1 MVAFMIN
8 NNKLNL
14 GQLLLRQGVLDEDQL
29 AHAMAEHKRTGLML
43 SKILVRLGMV
53 NEETLTNILGS
64 QMQSSTKMR
73 IGEMLLAQG
82 YINQEQLDKALET
95 QKTSGKRLGRTLVD
109 LGYMPEERL
118 IEILSRQFEVPYVKL
133 DNFSIDPNAYNYLPE
148 DMCRQYKVVPLF
160 VQNGEDD
167 RRQAKSVLT
176 IAMTDPTN
184 MRTISVV
191 KFKVRMDVEVVMASE
206 ADVMKAIDRVYAG
219 HGTSEESLAELIGE
233 SKDSEELETVERGQ
247 GNNDEP
253 ELTDEE
259 GRAVVKIVTT
269 LIHEAIA
276 RHASDI
282 HLEPQETFLKLRY
295 RIDGDLQVMSPIPAR
310 LMPQILSRIKLL
322 SKMDIAEKRK
332 PLDGRFTVRYKGSE
346 VDLRVSSFPISL
358 RKRGVCEKIVMRIL
372 DPNSG
377 QFPLKDMGF
386 DPRVLKQF
394 IDAINA
400 PNGIVLVT
408 GPTGSGKSTT
418 LYASIREIL
427 DSTINIST
435 MEDPVELNID
445 GVNQG
450 QINNAAGFT
459 FAAGIRALLRQD
471 PDVIMIGEMRDQET
485 SSMAIEAALTGHL
498 VFSTL
503 HTNDAAGAFPRL
515 LEMGLEPFLVST
527 AIKGVL
533 AQRLVRRICKY
544 CKEPVEISQAM
555 RDEFHLT
562 PDMQFYHGK
571 GCDKCD
577 GSGYKG
583 RCGIYEFLVPN
594 ETVRNLIIK
603 RSSGDVIKRA
613 AMQECGMITLRM
625 DGIQK
630 ALDGHTTLEQAIG
643 ASTSDD

>member
-1 MVAFMIN
+1 M
-8 NNKLNL
+8 KDSSSL
-14 GQLLLRQGVLDEDQL
+14 GQLLVRVNLINEDQL
-29 AHAMAEHKRTGLML
+29 KYAEDEVKYQAQQGKKVTLVQ
-43 SKILVRLGMV
+43 ILVKAGMV
-53 NEETLTNILGS
+53 KRETLTDILGV
-64 QMQSSTKMR
+64 QMQSVTKKR
-73 IGEMLLAQG
+73 IGEMLLDQG
-82 YINQEQLDKALET
+82 FITQDQLNEALEK
-95 QKTSGKRLGRTLVD
+95 QKTSGGKRLGRVLVD
-109 LGYMPEERL
+109 LKFIDEKKL
-118 IEILSRQFEVPYVKL
+118 TDILCCQFEVPYVKL
-133 DNFSIDPNAYNYLPE
+133 DSIRLDE
-148 DMCRQYKVVPLF
+148 KVYEFISEEQCKANKIVPLY
-160 VQNGEDD
+160 VTKDA
-167 RRQAKSVLT
+167 RQALVV
-176 IAMTDPTN
+176 AMADPTN
-184 MRTISVV
+184 VRLRDSI
-191 KFKVRMDVEVVMASE
+191 KFKVKRNVDVVMASE
-206 ADVMKAIDRVYAG
+206 QDIKKTIDTLFAG
-219 HGTSEESLAELIGE
+219 HGPAEESLAELIG
-233 SKDSEELETVERGQ
+233 SSNDDELETVERGQ
-247 GNNDEP
+247 GGSDEP
-253 ELTDEE
+253 ELSDEE
-259 GRAVVKIVTT
+259 GRQVVKIVTT

-332 PLDGRFTVRYKGSE
+332 PLDGRFTVRYKGAE

-377 QFPLKDMGF
+377 QFPLKEMGF

-485 SSMAIEAALTGHL
+485 STMAIEAALTGHL

-533 AQRLVRRICKY
+533 AQRLVRRICKN
-544 CKEPVEISQAM
+544 CKEPVEISQEL
-555 RDEFHLT
+555 RDELHLS
-562 PDMQFYHGK
+562 PDMQFYHGR
-571 GCDKCD
+571 GCEKCD
-577 GSGYKG
+577 GSGFKG

-594 ETVRNLIIK
+594 EAVRNL
-603 RSSGDVIKRA
+603 VIKRA
-613 AMQECGMITLRM
+613 SGDEIKREAIKSCEMITLRM
-625 DGIQK
+625 DGINK
-630 ALDGHTTLEQAIG
+630 ALQGLTTLEQAVG
-643 ASTSDD
+643 ASTADE

>member
-1 MVAFMIN
+1 MIN
-8 NNKLNL
+8 GTKMNV

-53 NEETLTNILGS
+53 SEDTLTSILGV

-73 IGEMLLAQG
+73 IGEMLIAQG
-82 YINQEQLDKALET
+82 YITDEQLNKALET
-95 QKTSGKRLGRTLVD
+95 QKTTGKRLGRTLVD
-109 LGYMPEERL
+109 LGFMPEERL

-133 DNFSIDPNAYNYLPE
+133 DTFSIDSEAYTYLPE
-148 DMCRQYKVVPLF
+148 DMCKQYKVCPLYM
-160 VQNGEDD
+160 QKGEDGMG
-167 RRQAKSVLT
+167 QAHSILT
-176 IAMTDPTN
+176 LAMTDPTN
-184 MRTISVV
+184 MRTISII
-191 KFKVRMDVEVVMASE
+191 KFKVKMDVDVVMASD
-206 ADVMKAIDRVYAG
+206 ADVQKAIERVYAG
-219 HGTSEESLAELIGE
+219 HGGGTEESLADLIGD
-233 SKDSEELETVERGQ
+233 SKDGEELETVERGQ
-247 GNNDEP
+247 GNQEE
-253 ELTDEE
+253 ELSDEE
-259 GRAVVKIVTT
+259 GRQVVKIVTT

-276 RHASDI
+276 RKASDI

-295 RIDGDLQVMSPIPAR
+295 RIDGDLQVMAPIPAR

-372 DPNSG
+372 NPNSG

-418 LYASIREIL
+418 LYASIGEIL

-533 AQRLVRRICKY
+533 AQRLVRRICKF
-544 CKEPVEISQAM
+544 CKEPYEISESL
-555 RDEFHLT
+555 REELHLS

-583 RCGIYEFLVPN
+583 RAGIYEFLVPN
-594 ETVRNLIIK
+594 ESVRNLIIK

-625 DGIQK
+625 DGISK
-630 ALDGHTTLEQAIG
+630 ALQGITTLEQALG
-643 ASTSDD
+643 ASTADD

>member
-1 MVAFMIN
+1 MMKNPYSNI
-8 NNKLNL
+8 
-14 GQLLLRQGVLDEDQL
+14 GQLLVRQGILDADQL
-29 AHAMAEHKRTGLML
+29 EHVLSEHKRTNIPVIR
-43 SKILVRLGMV
+43 ILLKLQMV
-53 NEETLTNILGS
+53 TEAQISSIIGS
-64 QMQSSTKMR
+64 RNQNNSRRR
-73 IGEMLLAQG
+73 IGEMLLDQN
-82 YINQEQLDKALET
+82 YITAEQLQQALDI
-95 QKTSGKRLGRTLVD
+95 QKDTGKRLGHILVEKGFMTEDTLS
-109 LGYMPEERL
+109 
-118 IEILSRQFEVPYVKL
+118 EILSRQYEVPFVKL
-133 DNFSIDPNAYNYLPE
+133 ENFVVDADAYTYLPE
-148 DMCRQYKVVPLF
+148 DMCKSYKVAPLF
-160 VQNGEDD
+160 VTKEEDI
-167 RRQAKSVLT
+167 RGMQHSSLT
-176 IAMTDPTN
+176 IAMSDPTN
-184 MRTISVV
+184 MRVIQNV
-191 KFKVRMDVEVVMASE
+191 KFKVKMDVDVVMASE
-206 ADVMKAIDRVYAG
+206 VDVQKTIERLFAG
-219 HGTSEESLAELIGE
+219 HGPAEESLADLIGE
-233 SKDSEELETVERGQ
+233 AKEGEELETVENGKA
-247 GNNDEP
+247 GSDEP
-253 ELTDEE
+253 ELSDEE
-259 GRAVVKIVTT
+259 GRQVVKIVTT

-295 RIDGDLQVMSPIPAR
+295 RIDGDLQVMAPIPAR
-310 LMPQILSRIKLL
+310 LMPQIISRIKLL

-332 PLDGRFTVRYKGSE
+332 PLDGRFTVRYKGAE

-450 QINNAAGFT
+450 QINVAAGFT

-485 SSMAIEAALTGHL
+485 STMAIEAALTGHL

-503 HTNDAAGAFPRL
+503 HTNDAAGSFPRL

-533 AQRLVRRICKY
+533 AQRLVRRICKN
-544 CKEPVEISQAM
+544 CKEPVEVSDSL
-555 RDEFHLT
+555 REELHLS

-571 GCDKCD
+571 GCEKCD

-594 ETVRNLIIK
+594 ESVRNLVIRRASGDEIK
-603 RSSGDVIKRA
+603 RC
-613 AMQECGMITLRM
+613 AMKECDMITLRM
-625 DGIQK
+625 DGINK
-630 ALDGHTTLEQAIG
+630 ALQGQTTLEQAVG
-643 ASTSDD
+643 ASTADD

>member
-1 MVAFMIN
+1 MVS
-8 NNKLNL
+8 
-14 GQLLLRQGVLDEDQL
+14 ED
-29 AHAMAEHKRTGLML
+29 
-43 SKILVRLGMV
+43 
-53 NEETLTNILGS
+53 TLTSILGV
-64 QMQSSTKMR
+64 QMQSTTKMR
-73 IGEMLLAQG
+73 IGEMLLAQK
-82 YINQEQLDKALET
+82 YITQEQLDQALEE
-95 QKTSGKRLGRTLVD
+95 QKKTGKRLGRTLVD
-109 LGYMPEERL
+109 LKFMPEERL
-118 IEILSRQFEVPYVKL
+118 VEILSKQFEVPYVRL
-133 DNFSIDPNAYNYLPE
+133 ENFAIDPEAYTYLPE
-148 DMCRQYKVVPLF
+148 DLCRTYKVVPLF
-160 VQNGEDD
+160 VSKGEDD
-167 RRQAKSVLT
+167 RRVQREALT

-184 MRTISVV
+184 MRVINIV
-191 KFKVRMDVEVVMASE
+191 KFKVKMEVDIVMASD
-206 ADVMKAIDRVYAG
+206 ADVVKTIDRVFAG
-219 HGTSEESLAELIGE
+219 RSTSEESLAELIGE
-233 SKDSEELETVERGQ
+233 TKDGEELETVERGQ
-247 GNNDEP
+247 GNSDEP

-259 GRAVVKIVTT
+259 GRQVVRIVTT

-544 CKEPVEISQAM
+544 CKEPVEISPSL
-555 RDEFHLT
+555 REELHLS

-571 GCDKCD
+571 GCEKCD

-613 AMQECGMITLRM
+613 AMQECDMITLRM

-630 ALDGHTTLEQAIG
+630 ALDGHTTLEQAVG
-643 ASTSDD
+643 ASAADD

>member
-1 MVAFMIN
+1 M
-8 NNKLNL
+8 KDSSSL
-14 GQLLLRQGVLDEDQL
+14 GQLLVRVNLINEDQL
-29 AHAMAEHKRTGLML
+29 KYAE
-43 SKILVRLGMV
+43 
-53 NEETLTNILGS
+53 EEVKFWTQKGKKLTLTQVLLKAEMVKPEQLTDILGV
-64 QMQSSTKMR
+64 QMQSVTKKR
-73 IGEMLLAQG
+73 IGEMLLDQG
-82 YINQEQLDKALET
+82 FITQEQLNEALEK
-95 QKTSGKRLGRTLVD
+95 QKTSGGKRLGSILVD
-109 LGYMPEERL
+109 LKFIQQDKLMK
-118 IEILSRQFEVPYVKL
+118 ILCSQFEVPYVKL
-133 DNFSIDPNAYNYLPE
+133 DSIKLDEKVYEFISE
-148 DMCRQYKVVPLF
+148 DQCKANKIVPLY
-160 VQNGEDD
+160 VTKDA
-167 RRQAKSVLT
+167 RQALVV
-176 IAMTDPTN
+176 AMADPTN
-184 MRTISVV
+184 VRLRDSI
-191 KFKVRMDVEVVMASE
+191 KFKVKRNVDVVMASE
-206 ADVMKAIDRVYAG
+206 QDIKKTIDILFAG
-219 HGTSEESLAELIGE
+219 HGPAEESLAELIG
-233 SKDSEELETVERGQ
+233 SSGDDELETVERGSSTS
-247 GNNDEP
+247 DEP
-253 ELTDEE
+253 ELSD
-259 GRAVVKIVTT
+259 
-269 LIHEAIA
+269 EAIA

-377 QFPLKDMGF
+377 QFPLREMGF

-485 SSMAIEAALTGHL
+485 STMAIEAALTGHL

-533 AQRLVRRICKY
+533 AQRLVRRICKN
-544 CKEPVEISQAM
+544 CKEPVEISQEL
-555 RDEFHLT
+555 RDELHLS
-562 PDMQFYHGK
+562 PDMQFYHGR
-571 GCDKCD
+571 GCEKCD
-577 GSGYKG
+577 GSGFKG

-594 ETVRNLIIK
+594 EAVRNL
-603 RSSGDVIKRA
+603 VIKRA
-613 AMQECGMITLRM
+613 SGDEIKREAIKSCEMITLRM
-625 DGIQK
+625 DGINK
-630 ALDGHTTLEQAIG
+630 ALQGLTTLEQAVG
-643 ASTSDD
+643 ASTADE

>member
-1 MVAFMIN
+1 MNSSA
-8 NNKLNL
+8 KLNL
-14 GQLLLRQGVLDEDQL
+14 GQLLLRQGILDEDQL

-43 SKILVRLGMV
+43 SKILLRLGMV
-53 NEETLTNILGS
+53 SEDTLTSILGV
-64 QMQSSTKMR
+64 QMQSTTKMR
-73 IGEMLLAQG
+73 IGEMLLKQG
-82 YINQEQLDKALET
+82 YINEEQLNKALEM

-109 LGYMPEERL
+109 LGFMPEERL
-118 IEILSRQFEVPYVKL
+118 IEILSMQFEVPYVRL
-133 DNFSIDPNAYNYLPE
+133 ENFIIDPDAYTYLPE
-148 DMCRQYKVVPLF
+148 DLCKTYKIVPLF
-160 VQNGEDD
+160 VLKAEDE
-167 RRQAKSVLT
+167 RRMPRVSLT

-184 MRTISVV
+184 MRVINIV
-191 KFKVRMDVEVVMASE
+191 KFKVKMEVDIVMASE
-206 ADVMKAIDRVYAG
+206 KDVLKAIDRVFTG
-219 HGTSEESLAELIGE
+219 HGPAEESLAELINE
-233 SKDSEELETVERGQ
+233 SREEGELETVDREA
-247 GNNDEP
+247 NNSNEP
-253 ELTDEE
+253 ELSDEE

-332 PLDGRFTVRYKGSE
+332 PLDGRFTVRYKGAE

-386 DPRVLKQF
+386 DPRVFKQF
-394 IDAINA
+394 LDAINA

-544 CKEPVEISQAM
+544 CKEPVEISDSL
-555 RDEFHLT
+555 REELHLT
-562 PDMQFYHGK
+562 PDMQFYHGR
-571 GCDKCD
+571 GCEKCD

-613 AMQECGMITLRM
+613 AMKECGMITLRM

-630 ALDGHTTLEQAIG
+630 ALDGATTLEQAVG
-643 ASTSDD
+643 ASAADDA

>member
-1 MVAFMIN
+1 M
-8 NNKLNL
+8 KDSSSL
-14 GQLLLRQGVLDEDQL
+14 GQLLVRVNLINEDQL
-29 AHAMAEHKRTGLML
+29 KYAE
-43 SKILVRLGMV
+43 
-53 NEETLTNILGS
+53 EEVKFWTQKGKKLTLTQVLLKAEMVKPEQLTDILGV
-64 QMQSSTKMR
+64 QMQSVTKKR
-73 IGEMLLAQG
+73 IGEMLLDQG
-82 YINQEQLDKALET
+82 FITQDQLNEALEK
-95 QKTSGKRLGRTLVD
+95 QKTSGGKRLGRVLVD
-109 LGYMPEERL
+109 LKFIDEKKL
-118 IEILSRQFEVPYVKL
+118 TDILCCQFEVPFVKL
-133 DNFSIDPNAYNYLPE
+133 DAIKLDE
-148 DMCRQYKVVPLF
+148 KVYEYITEEQCKAHKIVPLY
-160 VQNGEDD
+160 VTKDS
-167 RRQAKSVLT
+167 RQALVV
-176 IAMTDPTN
+176 AMADPTN
-184 MRTISVV
+184 VRLRDSI
-191 KFKVRMDVEVVMASE
+191 KFKVKRNVDVVMASE
-206 ADVMKAIDRVYAG
+206 QDIKKTIDFLYAG
-219 HGTSEESLAELIGE
+219 HGPAEESLAELIG
-233 SKDSEELETVERGQ
+233 SSGDDELETVERGSSTS
-247 GNNDEP
+247 DEP
-253 ELTDEE
+253 ELSDEE
-259 GRAVVKIVTT
+259 GRQVVKIVTT

-377 QFPLKDMGF
+377 QFPLREMGF

-485 SSMAIEAALTGHL
+485 STMAIEAALTGHL

-533 AQRLVRRICKY
+533 AQRLVRRICKN
-544 CKEPVEISQAM
+544 CKEPVEISQEL
-555 RDEFHLT
+555 RDELHLS
-562 PDMQFYHGK
+562 PDMQFYHGR
-571 GCDKCD
+571 GCEKCD
-577 GSGYKG
+577 GSGFKG

-594 ETVRNLIIK
+594 EAVRNL
-603 RSSGDVIKRA
+603 VIKRA
-613 AMQECGMITLRM
+613 SGDEIKREAIKSCEMITLRM
-625 DGIQK
+625 DGINK
-630 ALDGHTTLEQAIG
+630 ALQGLTTLEQAIG
-643 ASTSDD
+643 ASTADE

>member
-1 MVAFMIN
+1 MFFLQDFIEFDYLKRSLLAILLASIASGIVGGYVVARRQSYLISAVSHS
-8 NNKLNL
+8 LL
-14 GQLLLRQGVLDEDQL
+14 GGIGL
-29 AHAMAEHKRTGLML
+29 ARYLQIAHGLTWFSTILGALFAAIL
-43 SKILVRLGMV
+43 SAIAIS
-53 NEETLTNILGS
+53 TLTLKNRMRQDTVLSAIWTLGVAIGVSFIAITPGYSEDFTSYLFGSIL
-64 QMQSSTKMR
+64 
-73 IGEMLLAQG
+73 
-82 YINQEQLDKALET
+82 
-95 QKTSGKRLGRTLVD
+95 LV
-109 LGYMPEERL
+109 
-118 IEILSRQFEVPYVKL
+118 
-133 DNFSIDPNAYNYLPE
+133 
-148 DMCRQYKVVPLF
+148 
-160 VQNGEDD
+160 
-167 RRQAKSVLT
+167 
-176 IAMTDPTN
+176 
-184 MRTISVV
+184 
-191 KFKVRMDVEVVMASE
+191 
-206 ADVMKAIDRVYAG
+206 
-219 HGTSEESLAELIGE
+219 
-233 SKDSEELETVERGQ
+233 
-247 GNNDEP
+247 
-253 ELTDEE
+253 
-259 GRAVVKIVTT
+259 
-269 LIHEAIA
+269 
-276 RHASDI
+276 
-282 HLEPQETFLKLRY
+282 
-295 RIDGDLQVMSPIPAR
+295 
-310 LMPQILSRIKLL
+310 

-386 DPRVLKQF
+386 DPRVFKQF

-503 HTNDAAGAFPRL
+503 HTNDAAGSFPRL

-527 AIKGVL
+527 AIKGIL

-544 CKEPVEISQAM
+544 CKEPVEISDSL
-555 RDEFHLT
+555 REELHLS

-613 AMQECGMITLRM
+613 AMKECGMITLRM

-630 ALDGHTTLEQAIG
+630 ALDGHTTLEQAVG
-643 ASTSDD
+643 ASAADD

>member
-1 MVAFMIN
+1 M
-8 NNKLNL
+8 KDSSSL
-14 GQLLLRQGVLDEDQL
+14 GQLLVRVNLINEDQL
-29 AHAMAEHKRTGLML
+29 KYAEDEVKYQAQQGKKVTLVQ
-43 SKILVRLGMV
+43 ILVKAGMV
-53 NEETLTNILGS
+53 KRETLTDILGV
-64 QMQSSTKMR
+64 QMQSVTKKR
-73 IGEMLLAQG
+73 IGEMLLDQG
-82 YINQEQLDKALET
+82 FITQDQLNEALEK
-95 QKTSGKRLGRTLVD
+95 QKTSGGKRLGRVLVD
-109 LGYMPEERL
+109 LKFIDEKKL
-118 IEILSRQFEVPYVKL
+118 TDILCCQFEVPYVKL
-133 DNFSIDPNAYNYLPE
+133 DSIRLDE
-148 DMCRQYKVVPLF
+148 KVYEFISEEQCKANKIVPLY
-160 VQNGEDD
+160 VTKDA
-167 RRQAKSVLT
+167 RQALVV
-176 IAMTDPTN
+176 AMADPTN
-184 MRTISVV
+184 VRLRDSI
-191 KFKVRMDVEVVMASE
+191 KFKVKRNVDVVMASE
-206 ADVMKAIDRVYAG
+206 QDIKKTIDTLFAG
-219 HGTSEESLAELIGE
+219 HGPAEESLAELIG
-233 SKDSEELETVERGQ
+233 SSNDDELETVERGQ
-247 GNNDEP
+247 GGSDEP
-253 ELTDEE
+253 ELSDEE
-259 GRAVVKIVTT
+259 GRQVVKIVTT

-332 PLDGRFTVRYKGSE
+332 PLDGRFTVRYKGAE

-377 QFPLKDMGF
+377 QFPLKEMGF

-485 SSMAIEAALTGHL
+485 STMAIEAALTGHL

-533 AQRLVRRICKY
+533 AQRLVRRICKN
-544 CKEPVEISQAM
+544 CKEPVEISQEL
-555 RDEFHLT
+555 REELHLS
-562 PDMQFYHGK
+562 PDMQFYHGR
-571 GCDKCD
+571 GCEKCD
-577 GSGYKG
+577 GSGFKG

-594 ETVRNLIIK
+594 EAVRNL
-603 RSSGDVIKRA
+603 VIKRA
-613 AMQECGMITLRM
+613 SGDEIKREAIKSCEMITLRM
-625 DGIQK
+625 DGINK
-630 ALDGHTTLEQAIG
+630 ALQGLTTLEQAVG
-643 ASTSDD
+643 ASTADE

>member
-1 MVAFMIN
+1 MIN
-8 NNKLNL
+8 STKMNL

-29 AHAMAEHKRTGLML
+29 EHAMAEHKRTGLML

-53 NEETLTNILGS
+53 SEDTLTSILGV
-64 QMQSSTKMR
+64 QMQSATKMR

-82 YINQEQLDKALET
+82 YINEEQLNKALET
-95 QKTSGKRLGRTLVD
+95 QKTTGKRLGRTLVD

-133 DNFSIDPNAYNYLPE
+133 ETFAIDGDAYTYLPE
-148 DMCRQYKVVPLF
+148 DLCKQYKVVPLF
-160 VQNGEDD
+160 MQKPEDE
-167 RRQAKSVLT
+167 RSAARPTLT

-184 MRTISVV
+184 MRTISII
-191 KFKVRMDVEVVMASE
+191 KFKVKMEVDIVMASE
-206 ADVMKAIDRVYAG
+206 ADVQKAIERVFAG
-219 HGTSEESLAELIGE
+219 HGGGSEETLADLIAD
-233 SKDSEELETVERGQ
+233 SKDEELETVERGQ
-247 GNNDEP
+247 GNQEE
-253 ELTDEE
+253 ELSDEE
-259 GRAVVKIVTT
+259 GRQVVKIVTT

-276 RHASDI
+276 RKASDI

-295 RIDGDLQVMSPIPAR
+295 RIDGDLQVMAPIPAR

-372 DPNSG
+372 NPNSG

-418 LYASIREIL
+418 LYASIGEIL

-544 CKEPVEISQAM
+544 CKEPCEISQEM
-555 RDEFHLT
+555 RDELHLT

-583 RCGIYEFLVPN
+583 RAGIYEFLVPN

-613 AMQECGMITLRM
+613 AMQECDMITLRM
-625 DGIQK
+625 DGISK
-630 ALDGHTTLEQAIG
+630 ALQGITTLEQAVG
-643 ASTSDD
+643 ASAADDV

>member
-1 MVAFMIN
+1 MISN
-8 NNKLNL
+8 VKMNL
-14 GQLLLRQGVLDEDQL
+14 GELLLRQRVLDEDQL
-29 AHAMAEHKRTGLML
+29 AHATSEHKRTGIPLAR
-43 SKILVRLGMV
+43 ILVRLGMV
-53 NEETLTNILGS
+53 SEDTLTSILGV
-64 QMQSSTKMR
+64 QMQSTTKMR

-82 YINQEQLDKALET
+82 YIKQDQLDKALET
-95 QKTSGKRLGRTLVD
+95 QKSTGKRLGRTLVE

-118 IEILSRQFEVPYVKL
+118 VEILSRQFEVPYVKL
-133 DNFSIDPNAYNYLPE
+133 ENFNIDTDAYTYLPE
-148 DMCRQYKVVPLF
+148 EMCKQYKVVPLF
-160 VQNGEDD
+160 ISKTEDE
-167 RRQAKSVLT
+167 RKVMREALT
-176 IAMTDPTN
+176 LAMTDPTN
-184 MRTISVV
+184 MRVIQIV
-191 KFKVRMDVEVVMASE
+191 KFKVKMEVDVVMASE
-206 ADVMKAIDRVYAG
+206 VDVQKTIERVFAG
-219 HGTSEESLAELIGE
+219 HGPQEESLAELIGE
-233 SKDSEELETVERGQ
+233 PKEGEELETVERGQ
-247 GNNDEP
+247 GGNDEP
-253 ELTDEE
+253 ELSDEE

-295 RIDGDLQVMSPIPAR
+295 RIDGDLQVMAPIPAR

-322 SKMDIAEKRK
+322 SKMDIAEKRR

-386 DPRVLKQF
+386 DPRVFKQF

-503 HTNDAAGAFPRL
+503 HTNDAAGSFPRL

-527 AIKGVL
+527 AIKGIL

-544 CKEPVEISQAM
+544 CKEPVQISDSL
-555 RDEFHLT
+555 RDELHLS

-571 GCDKCD
+571 GCEKCD

-594 ETVRNLIIK
+594 ESVRNL
-603 RSSGDVIKRA
+603 VIKRA
-613 AMQECGMITLRM
+613 SGDEIKRCAMKECDMITLRM
-625 DGIQK
+625 DGINK
-630 ALDGHTTLEQAIG
+630 ALQGLTTLEQAVG
-643 ASTSDD
+643 ASAPDD

>member
-1 MVAFMIN
+1 MISN
-8 NNKLNL
+8 VKMNL
-14 GQLLLRQGVLDEDQL
+14 GELLLRQRVLDEDQL
-29 AHAMAEHKRTGLML
+29 AHATSEHKRTGIPLAR
-43 SKILVRLGMV
+43 ILVRLGMV
-53 NEETLTNILGS
+53 SEDTLTSILGV
-64 QMQSSTKMR
+64 QMQSTTKMR

-82 YINQEQLDKALET
+82 YIKPEQLEKALET
-95 QKTSGKRLGRTLVD
+95 QKTTGKRLGRTLVE

-118 IEILSRQFEVPYVKL
+118 VEILSRQFEVPYVKL
-133 DNFSIDPNAYNYLPE
+133 ENFNIDPDAYTYLPE
-148 DMCRQYKVVPLF
+148 DMCKQYKIVPLF
-160 VQNGEDD
+160 ISKNDDD
-167 RRQAKSVLT
+167 RKAVREALT
-176 IAMTDPTN
+176 LAMTDPTN
-184 MRTISVV
+184 MRVIQIV
-191 KFKVRMDVEVVMASE
+191 KFKVKMEVDVVMASE
-206 ADVMKAIDRVYAG
+206 VDVQKTIERVYAG
-219 HGTSEESLAELIGE
+219 HGPQEESLAELISE
-233 SKDSEELETVERGQ
+233 SKDGEELETVERGQ
-247 GNNDEP
+247 GGNDEP
-253 ELTDEE
+253 ELSDEE

-269 LIHEAIA
+269 LSHEAIA

-295 RIDGDLQVMSPIPAR
+295 RIDGDLQVMAPIPAR

-386 DPRVLKQF
+386 DPRVFKQF

-503 HTNDAAGAFPRL
+503 HTNDAAGSFPRL

-527 AIKGVL
+527 AIKGIL

-544 CKEPVEISQAM
+544 CKEPVEISDSL
-555 RDEFHLT
+555 REELHLS

-583 RCGIYEFLVPN
+583 RCGIYEVLVPN
-594 ETVRNLIIK
+594 ESVRNL
-603 RSSGDVIKRA
+603 VIKRA
-613 AMQECGMITLRM
+613 SGDEIKRCAMKECDMITLRM
-625 DGIQK
+625 DGINK
-630 ALDGHTTLEQAIG
+630 ALQGLTTLEQAVG
-643 ASTSDD
+643 ASAPDD

>member
-1 MVAFMIN
+1 MISN
-8 NNKLNL
+8 VKMNL
-14 GQLLLRQGVLDEDQL
+14 GQLLIRQGVLDEDQL
-29 AHAMAEHKRTGLML
+29 AHATSEHKRTGIPLA
-43 SKILVRLGMV
+43 KILIRLGMV
-53 NEETLTNILGS
+53 SEDTLTSILGV
-64 QMQSSTKMR
+64 QMQSTTKMR
-73 IGEMLLAQG
+73 IGEMLLAQK
-82 YINQEQLDKALET
+82 YITQEQLDQALEE
-95 QKTSGKRLGRTLVD
+95 QKKTGKRLGRTLVD
-109 LGYMPEERL
+109 LKFMPEERL
-118 IEILSRQFEVPYVKL
+118 VEILSKQFEVPYVKL
-133 DNFSIDPNAYNYLPE
+133 ENFALDPEAYTYLPE
-148 DMCRQYKVVPLF
+148 DLCRTYKVVPLF
-160 VQNGEDD
+160 ISKGEDD
-167 RRQAKSVLT
+167 RRVVREAMT

-184 MRTISVV
+184 MRVINIV
-191 KFKVRMDVEVVMASE
+191 KFKVKMEVDIVMASD
-206 ADVMKAIDRVYAG
+206 ADVVKTIDRVFAG
-219 HGTSEESLAELIGE
+219 HGSTNEESLAELIGE
-233 SKDSEELETVERGQ
+233 SKDGEELETVERGQ
-247 GNNDEP
+247 GANDEP

-544 CKEPVEISQAM
+544 CKEPVEISPSL
-555 RDEFHLT
+555 REELHLS

-571 GCDKCD
+571 GCEKCE

-613 AMQECGMITLRM
+613 AMQECDMITLRM

-630 ALDGHTTLEQAIG
+630 ALDGHTTLEQAVG
-643 ASTSDD
+643 ASAADD

>member
-1 MVAFMIN
+1 MVS
-8 NNKLNL
+8 
-14 GQLLLRQGVLDEDQL
+14 ED
-29 AHAMAEHKRTGLML
+29 
-43 SKILVRLGMV
+43 
-53 NEETLTNILGS
+53 TLTSILGV
-64 QMQSSTKMR
+64 QMQSTTKMR
-73 IGEMLLAQG
+73 IGEMLLAQK
-82 YINQEQLDKALET
+82 YITQEQLDQALED
-95 QKTSGKRLGRTLVD
+95 QKKTGKRLGRTLVD
-109 LGYMPEERL
+109 LKFMPEERL
-118 IEILSRQFEVPYVKL
+118 VEILSKQFEVPYVKL
-133 DNFSIDPNAYNYLPE
+133 ENFALDPEAYTYLPE
-148 DMCRQYKVVPLF
+148 DLCRTYKVVPLF
-160 VQNGEDD
+160 ISKGEDD
-167 RRQAKSVLT
+167 RRVQREAMT

-184 MRTISVV
+184 MRVINIV
-191 KFKVRMDVEVVMASE
+191 KFKVKMEVDIVMASD
-206 ADVMKAIDRVYAG
+206 ADVVKTIDRVFSG
-219 HGTSEESLAELIGE
+219 HSTSEESLAELISDTKEG
-233 SKDSEELETVERGQ
+233 EELETVERGQ
-247 GNNDEP
+247 GGSDEP

-259 GRAVVKIVTT
+259 GRQVVKIVTT

-377 QFPLKDMGF
+377 QFPLREMGF

-394 IDAINA
+394 LDAINL
-400 PNGIVLVT
+400 PNGIILVT

-503 HTNDAAGAFPRL
+503 HTNDAAGSFPRL

-544 CKEPVEISQAM
+544 CKEPVEISPSL
-555 RDEFHLT
+555 REELHLT

-594 ETVRNLIIK
+594 ETVRNLVIK

-613 AMQECGMITLRM
+613 AMQECDMITLRM

-630 ALDGHTTLEQAIG
+630 ALDGLTTLEQAVG
-643 ASTSDD
+643 ASASDD

>member
-1 MVAFMIN
+1 MISN
-8 NNKLNL
+8 AKMNL
-14 GQLLLRQGVLDEDQL
+14 GQLLIRQGVLDEDQL
-29 AHAMAEHKRTGLML
+29 AHATSEHKRTGIPLA
-43 SKILVRLGMV
+43 KILIRLGMV
-53 NEETLTNILGS
+53 SEDTLTSILGV
-64 QMQSSTKMR
+64 QMQSTTKMR
-73 IGEMLLAQG
+73 IGEMLLAQK
-82 YINQEQLDKALET
+82 YITQEQLDQALEE
-95 QKTSGKRLGRTLVD
+95 QKKTGKRLGRTLVD
-109 LGYMPEERL
+109 LKFMPEERL
-118 IEILSRQFEVPYVKL
+118 VEILSKQFEVPYVKL
-133 DNFSIDPNAYNYLPE
+133 ENFALDPEAYTYLPE
-148 DMCRQYKVVPLF
+148 DLCRTYKVVPLF
-160 VQNGEDD
+160 ISKGEDD
-167 RRQAKSVLT
+167 RRVQREAMT

-184 MRTISVV
+184 MRVINIV
-191 KFKVRMDVEVVMASE
+191 KFKVKMEVDIVMASD
-206 ADVMKAIDRVYAG
+206 ADVVKTIDRVFSG
-219 HGTSEESLAELIGE
+219 HSTSEESLAELISDTKEG
-233 SKDSEELETVERGQ
+233 EELETVERGQ
-247 GNNDEP
+247 GGSDEP

-259 GRAVVKIVTT
+259 GRQVVKIVTT

-377 QFPLKDMGF
+377 QFPLREMGF

-394 IDAINA
+394 LDAINL
-400 PNGIVLVT
+400 PNGIILVT

-503 HTNDAAGAFPRL
+503 HTNDAAGSFPRL

-544 CKEPVEISQAM
+544 CKEPVEISPSL
-555 RDEFHLT
+555 REELHLT

-594 ETVRNLIIK
+594 ETVRNLVIK

-613 AMQECGMITLRM
+613 AMQECDMITLRM

-630 ALDGHTTLEQAIG
+630 ALDGLTTLEQAVG
-643 ASTSDD
+643 ASASDD

>member
-1 MVAFMIN
+1 M
-8 NNKLNL
+8 KDSSSL
-14 GQLLLRQGVLDEDQL
+14 GQLLVRVNLINEDQL
-29 AHAMAEHKRTGLML
+29 KYAE
-43 SKILVRLGMV
+43 
-53 NEETLTNILGS
+53 EEVKFWTQKGKKLTLTQVLLKAEMVKPEQLTDILGV
-64 QMQSSTKMR
+64 QMQSVTKKR
-73 IGEMLLAQG
+73 IGEMLLDQG
-82 YINQEQLDKALET
+82 FITQEQLNEALEK
-95 QKTSGKRLGRTLVD
+95 QKTSGGKRLGSILVD
-109 LGYMPEERL
+109 LKFIQQDKLMK
-118 IEILSRQFEVPYVKL
+118 ILCCQFEVPYVKL
-133 DNFSIDPNAYNYLPE
+133 DSIKLDEKVYEFISE
-148 DMCRQYKVVPLF
+148 DQCKANKIVPLY
-160 VQNGEDD
+160 VTKDA
-167 RRQAKSVLT
+167 RQALVV
-176 IAMTDPTN
+176 AMADPTN
-184 MRTISVV
+184 VRLRDSI
-191 KFKVRMDVEVVMASE
+191 KFKVKRNVDVVMASE
-206 ADVMKAIDRVYAG
+206 QDIKETIDILFAG
-219 HGTSEESLAELIGE
+219 HGPAEESLAELIG
-233 SKDSEELETVERGQ
+233 SSGDDELETVERGSSTS
-247 GNNDEP
+247 DEP
-253 ELTDEE
+253 ELSDEE
-259 GRAVVKIVTT
+259 GRQVVKIVTT

-377 QFPLKDMGF
+377 QFPLREMGF

-485 SSMAIEAALTGHL
+485 STMAIEAALTGHL

-533 AQRLVRRICKY
+533 AQRLVRRICKN
-544 CKEPVEISQAM
+544 CKEPVEISQEL
-555 RDEFHLT
+555 RDELHLS
-562 PDMQFYHGK
+562 PDMQFYHGR
-571 GCDKCD
+571 GCEKCD
-577 GSGYKG
+577 GSGFKG

-594 ETVRNLIIK
+594 EAVRNL
-603 RSSGDVIKRA
+603 VIKRA
-613 AMQECGMITLRM
+613 SGDEIKREAIKSCEMITLRM
-625 DGIQK
+625 DGINK
-630 ALDGHTTLEQAIG
+630 ALQGLTTLEQAVG
-643 ASTSDD
+643 ASTADE

>member
-1 MVAFMIN
+1 M
-8 NNKLNL
+8 KDSSSL
-14 GQLLLRQGVLDEDQL
+14 GQLLVRVNLIDEDQL
-29 AHAMAEHKRTGLML
+29 RYAEDEIKFWAQKGKKLTLAQV
-43 SKILVRLGMV
+43 LVKANMV
-53 NEETLTNILGS
+53 KQEALTDILGV
-64 QMQSSTKMR
+64 QMQSVTKKR
-73 IGEMLLAQG
+73 IGEMLLDQG
-82 YINQEQLDKALET
+82 FITQDQLNEALEK
-95 QKTSGKRLGRTLVD
+95 QKTSGGKRLGRVLVD
-109 LGYMPEERL
+109 LKFIDEKKL
-118 IEILSRQFEVPYVKL
+118 TDILCCQFEVPYVKL
-133 DNFSIDPNAYNYLPE
+133 DTIKLDEKVYEFIPE
-148 DMCRQYKVVPLF
+148 DQCKANKIVPLY
-160 VQNGEDD
+160 VTKDA
-167 RRQAKSVLT
+167 RQALVV
-176 IAMTDPTN
+176 AMADPTN
-184 MRTISVV
+184 VRLRDSI
-191 KFKVRMDVEVVMASE
+191 KFKVKRNVDVVMASE
-206 ADVMKAIDRVYAG
+206 QDIKKTIDTLFAG
-219 HGTSEESLAELIGE
+219 HGPAEESLAELIGGSGE
-233 SKDSEELETVERGQ
+233 DELETVERGN
-247 GNNDEP
+247 GNSDEP

-259 GRAVVKIVTT
+259 GRQVVKIVTT

-377 QFPLKDMGF
+377 QFPLKEMGF
-386 DPRVLKQF
+386 DARVLKQF

-485 SSMAIEAALTGHL
+485 STMAIEAALTGHL

-533 AQRLVRRICKY
+533 AQRLVRRICKN
-544 CKEPVEISQAM
+544 CKEPVEISQEL
-555 RDEFHLT
+555 REELHLS
-562 PDMQFYHGK
+562 PDMQFYHGR
-571 GCDKCD
+571 GCEKCD
-577 GSGYKG
+577 GSGFKG

-594 ETVRNLIIK
+594 EAVRNL
-603 RSSGDVIKRA
+603 VIKRA
-613 AMQECGMITLRM
+613 SGDEIKREAIKSCEMITLRV
-625 DGIQK
+625 DGINK
-630 ALDGHTTLEQAIG
+630 ALQGLTTLEQAIG
-643 ASTSDD
+643 ASTADE

>member
-1 MVAFMIN
+1 MNSSA
-8 NNKLNL
+8 KLNL
-14 GQLLLRQGVLDEDQL
+14 GQLLLRQGILDEDQL

-43 SKILVRLGMV
+43 SKILLRLGMV
-53 NEETLTNILGS
+53 SEDTLTSILGV
-64 QMQSSTKMR
+64 QMQSTTKMR
-73 IGEMLLAQG
+73 IGEMLLKQG
-82 YINQEQLDKALET
+82 YINEEQLNKALEM

-109 LGYMPEERL
+109 LGFMPEERL
-118 IEILSRQFEVPYVKL
+118 IEILSMQFEVPYVRL
-133 DNFSIDPNAYNYLPE
+133 ENFIIDPDAYTYLPE
-148 DMCRQYKVVPLF
+148 DLCKTYKIVPLF
-160 VQNGEDD
+160 VLKAEDE
-167 RRQAKSVLT
+167 RRMPRVSLT

-184 MRTISVV
+184 MRVINIV
-191 KFKVRMDVEVVMASE
+191 KFKVKMEVDIVMASE
-206 ADVMKAIDRVYAG
+206 KDVLKAIERVFTG
-219 HGTSEESLAELIGE
+219 HGPAEESLAELISE
-233 SKDSEELETVERGQ
+233 SREEGELETVDRDA
-247 GNNDEP
+247 NNNNEP
-253 ELTDEE
+253 ELSDEE

-332 PLDGRFTVRYKGSE
+332 PLDGRFTVRYKGAE

-386 DPRVLKQF
+386 DARVLKQF
-394 IDAINA
+394 LDCINA

-544 CKEPVEISQAM
+544 CKEPVEISDSL
-555 RDEFHLT
+555 REELHLT
-562 PDMQFYHGK
+562 PDMQFYHGR
-571 GCDKCD
+571 GCEKCD

-613 AMQECGMITLRM
+613 AMKECGMITLRM

-630 ALDGHTTLEQAIG
+630 ALDGATTLEQAVG
-643 ASTSDD
+643 ASAADDA

>member
-1 MVAFMIN
+1 MISN
-8 NNKLNL
+8 TKMNL
-14 GQLLLRQGVLDEDQL
+14 GELLLRQGVLDEDQL
-29 AHAMAEHKRTGLML
+29 NHAISEHKRTGMALA
-43 SKILVRLGMV
+43 KILIRLGMV
-53 NEETLTNILGS
+53 SEDTLTSILGV
-64 QMQSSTKMR
+64 QMQSATKMR
-73 IGEMLLAQG
+73 IGEMLLAQK
-82 YINQEQLDKALET
+82 YITREQLEQALET
-95 QKTSGKRLGRTLVD
+95 QKTTGKRLGRTLVD

-133 DNFSIDPNAYNYLPE
+133 ENFAIDQNAYSYLPE
-148 DMCRQYKVVPLF
+148 DLCKAYKVVPLF
-160 VQNGEDD
+160 VSKTDDD
-167 RRQAKSVLT
+167 RRMTRESLT
-176 IAMTDPTN
+176 LAMTDPTN
-184 MRTISVV
+184 MRVLNIV
-191 KFKVRMDVEVVMASE
+191 KFKVKMEVDVVMASDS
-206 ADVMKAIDRVYAG
+206 DVQKAIERVFAG
-219 HGTSEESLAELIGE
+219 HGSQEESLAELIGE
-233 SKDSEELETVERGQ
+233 TRDGEELETVERGQ
-247 GNNDEP
+247 GGSDEP
-253 ELTDEE
+253 ELSDEE

-295 RIDGDLQVMSPIPAR
+295 RIDGDLQVQPPIPAR

-332 PLDGRFTVRYKGSE
+332 PLDGRFTVRYKGAE

-555 RDEFHLT
+555 RDELHLS
-562 PDMQFYHGK
+562 PEMQFYHGR
-571 GCDKCD
+571 GCEKCD

-613 AMQECGMITLRM
+613 AMKECGMITLRM

-630 ALDGHTTLEQAIG
+630 ALDGHTTLEQAVG
-643 ASTSDD
+643 ASAADD

>member
-1 MVAFMIN
+1 MNSSA
-8 NNKLNL
+8 KLNL
-14 GQLLLRQGVLDEDQL
+14 GQLLLRQGILDEDQL

-43 SKILVRLGMV
+43 SKILLRLGMV
-53 NEETLTNILGS
+53 SEDTLTSILGV
-64 QMQSSTKMR
+64 QMQSTTKMR
-73 IGEMLLAQG
+73 IGEMLLKQG
-82 YINQEQLDKALET
+82 YINEEQLNKALEM

-109 LGYMPEERL
+109 LGFMPEERL
-118 IEILSRQFEVPYVKL
+118 IEILSMQFEVPYVRL
-133 DNFSIDPNAYNYLPE
+133 ENFIIDPDAYTYLPE
-148 DMCRQYKVVPLF
+148 DLCKTYKIVPLF
-160 VQNGEDD
+160 VLKAEDE
-167 RRQAKSVLT
+167 RRMPRVSLT

-184 MRTISVV
+184 MRVINIV
-191 KFKVRMDVEVVMASE
+191 KFKVKMEVDIVMASE
-206 ADVMKAIDRVYAG
+206 KDVLKAIDRVFTG
-219 HGTSEESLAELIGE
+219 HGPAEESLAELINE
-233 SKDSEELETVERGQ
+233 SREEGELETVDREA
-247 GNNDEP
+247 NNSNEP
-253 ELTDEE
+253 ELSDEE

-332 PLDGRFTVRYKGSE
+332 PLDGRFTVRYKGAE

-386 DPRVLKQF
+386 DARVLKQF
-394 IDAINA
+394 LDCINA

-544 CKEPVEISQAM
+544 CKEPVEISDSL
-555 RDEFHLT
+555 REELHLT
-562 PDMQFYHGK
+562 PDMQFYHGR
-571 GCDKCD
+571 GCEKCD

-613 AMQECGMITLRM
+613 AMKECGMITLRM

-630 ALDGHTTLEQAIG
+630 ALDGATTLEQAVG
-643 ASTSDD
+643 ASAADDA

>member
-1 MVAFMIN
+1 MMIN
-8 NNKLNL
+8 KNTKTNL
-14 GQLLLRQGVLDEDQL
+14 GALLLRLGLIDEDQL
-29 AHAMAEHKRTGLML
+29 EHAMSEHQRTGIML

-53 NEETLTNILGS
+53 SEDALTQILGT
-64 QMQSSTKMR
+64 QMQSTMKMR
-73 IGEMLLAQG
+73 LGEMLLQQG
-82 YINQEQLDKALET
+82 YITEPQLEKALEE
-95 QKTSGKRLGRTLVD
+95 QKKTGQRLGRTLVS
-109 LGYMPEERL
+109 LGFLPEERL
-118 IEILSRQFEVPYVKL
+118 IEILSAQLDVPFIKL
-133 DNFSIDPNAYNYLPE
+133 ETFTFDADASTYLSDE
-148 DMCRQYKVVPLF
+148 ICRRYDVVPLF
-160 VQNGEDD
+160 VSD
-167 RRQAKSVLT
+167 KTLT
-176 IAMTDPTN
+176 IAMADPTN
-184 MRTISVV
+184 IRVVDIV
-191 KFKVRMDVEVVMASE
+191 KFKSRMDVDIVMASKKE
-206 ADVMKAIDRVYAG
+206 IQTAVDRMYAG
-219 HGTSEESLAELIGE
+219 SGDQESLADLIRDG
-233 SKDSEELETVERGQ
+233 DEELETVDRGADASV
-247 GNNDEP
+247 NEP

-259 GRAVVKIVTT
+259 GQQVVKIVTT

-276 RHASDI
+276 RGASDI
-282 HLEPQETFLKLRY
+282 HLEPQETYLKLRY
-295 RIDGDLQVMSPIPAR
+295 RIDGDLQLQPPIPAR

-346 VDLRVSSFPISL
+346 VDLRVSSFPVSL

-377 QFPLKDMGF
+377 QFPLREMGF

-394 IDAINA
+394 LESINL
-400 PNGIVLVT
+400 PNGIILVT

-427 DSTINIST
+427 DTTTNIST

-471 PDVIMIGEMRDQET
+471 PDVIMIGEMRDTET

-533 AQRLVRRICKY
+533 AQRLVRRICKH
-544 CKEPVEISQAM
+544 CKEPVEIS
-555 RDEFHLT
+555 DELRADLNLT

-571 GCDKCD
+571 GCPKCD

-594 ETVRNLIIK
+594 EAVRNLILKRASGDEIK
-603 RSSGDVIKRA
+603 RTAIR
-613 AMQECGMITLRM
+613 ECDLITLRM

-630 ALDGHTTLEQAIG
+630 ALAGLTTLEQALS
-643 ASTSDD
+643 ASTRDD

>member
-1 MVAFMIN
+1 MIGN
-8 NNKLNL
+8 VKMNL
-14 GQLLLRQGVLDEDQL
+14 GELLLRQRVLDEDQL
-29 AHAMAEHKRTGLML
+29 AHATSEHKRTGIPLAR
-43 SKILVRLGMV
+43 ILVRLGMV
-53 NEETLTNILGS
+53 SEDTLTSILGV
-64 QMQSSTKMR
+64 QMQSTTKMR

-82 YINQEQLDKALET
+82 YIKPEQLEKALET
-95 QKTSGKRLGRTLVD
+95 QKTTGKRLGRTLVE

-118 IEILSRQFEVPYVKL
+118 VEILSRQFEVPYVKL
-133 DNFSIDPNAYNYLPE
+133 ENFNIDPDAYTYLPE
-148 DMCRQYKVVPLF
+148 DMCKQYKIVPLF
-160 VQNGEDD
+160 ISKNDDD
-167 RRQAKSVLT
+167 RKAVREALT
-176 IAMTDPTN
+176 LAMTDPTN
-184 MRTISVV
+184 MRVIQIV
-191 KFKVRMDVEVVMASE
+191 KFKVKMEVDVVMASE
-206 ADVMKAIDRVYAG
+206 VDVQKTIERVYAG
-219 HGTSEESLAELIGE
+219 HGPQEESLAELIGE
-233 SKDSEELETVERGQ
+233 SKEGDELETVERGQ
-247 GNNDEP
+247 GGNDEP
-253 ELTDEE
+253 ELSDEE

-295 RIDGDLQVMSPIPAR
+295 RIDGDLQVMAPIPAR

-322 SKMDIAEKRK
+322 SKMDIAEKRR

-386 DPRVLKQF
+386 DPRVFKQF

-503 HTNDAAGAFPRL
+503 HTNDAAGSFPRL

-527 AIKGVL
+527 AIKGIL

-544 CKEPVEISQAM
+544 CKEPVEISDSL
-555 RDEFHLT
+555 REELHLS

-594 ETVRNLIIK
+594 ESVRNL
-603 RSSGDVIKRA
+603 VIKRA
-613 AMQECGMITLRM
+613 SGDEIKRCAMKECDMITLRM
-625 DGIQK
+625 DGINK
-630 ALDGHTTLEQAIG
+630 ALQGLTTLEQAVG
-643 ASTSDD
+643 ASAPDD

>member
-1 MVAFMIN
+1 MVKQEA
-8 NNKLNL
+8 
-14 GQLLLRQGVLDEDQL
+14 
-29 AHAMAEHKRTGLML
+29 
-43 SKILVRLGMV
+43 
-53 NEETLTNILGS
+53 LTDILGV
-64 QMQSSTKMR
+64 QMQSVTKKR
-73 IGEMLLAQG
+73 IGEMLLDQG
-82 YINQEQLDKALET
+82 FITPDQLNEALEK
-95 QKTSGKRLGRTLVD
+95 QKTSGGKRLGRLLVEMGFID
-109 LGYMPEERL
+109 EKKLTD
-118 IEILSRQFEVPYVKL
+118 ILCCQFEVPFIKL
-133 DNFSIDPNAYNYLPE
+133 DSIKLDEKVYEFLSEDQCKAY
-148 DMCRQYKVVPLF
+148 KIVPLY
-160 VQNGEDD
+160 VSRDV
-167 RRQAKSVLT
+167 RQALVV
-176 IAMTDPTN
+176 AMADPTN
-184 MRTISVV
+184 VRLRDSI
-191 KFKVRMDVEVVMASE
+191 KFKVKRNVDVVMASE
-206 ADVMKAIDRVYAG
+206 QDIKKTIDILYAG
-219 HGTSEESLAELIGE
+219 HGPAEESLAELIGE
-233 SKDSEELETVERGQ
+233 NKDEELETVERGSSAS
-247 GNNDEP
+247 DEP

-377 QFPLKDMGF
+377 QFPLREMGF
-386 DPRVLKQF
+386 DARVLKQF

-485 SSMAIEAALTGHL
+485 STMAIEAALTGHL

-533 AQRLVRRICKY
+533 AQRLVRRICKN
-544 CKEPVEISQAM
+544 CKEPVEISQEL
-555 RDEFHLT
+555 RDELHLA

-571 GCDKCD
+571 GCPKCD
-577 GSGYKG
+577 GSGFKG

-594 ETVRNLIIK
+594 EAVRNL
-603 RSSGDVIKRA
+603 VIKRA
-613 AMQECGMITLRM
+613 SGDEIKREAIKSCEMITLRM
-625 DGIQK
+625 DGINK
-630 ALDGHTTLEQAIG
+630 ALQGLTTLEQAVG
-643 ASTSDD
+643 ASTADE